1 VSEAHPDDGNTG
13 ALVIITG
20 PEWQGR
26 AIEISRRDSSAR
38 RHVPVLRRRGPDAP
52 RFSAEFTALPAG
64 AYVIWRDRTESAG
77 TVVVAAATV
86 TELEWWSPPPP

>member
-1 VSEAHPDDGNTG
+1 MTDAHPDDGNTG

-26 AIEISRRDSSAR
+26 PIEISRRDSSAR
-38 RHVPVLRRRGPDAP
+38 RQVPVQRRRGPDMP
-52 RFSAEFTALPAG
+52 SFSAVFPGLPAG
-64 AYVIWRDRTESAG
+64 PYVIWRDTTESAG

-86 TELEWWSPPPP
+86 TELEWWSPPPT